1 MHVAI
6 DTSVYRTDPKRIKT
20 GFKAITQLAAARRI
34 QIHLPYYV
42 RQEFLT
48 QQTECLSEHFRTMIN
63 AASSVL
69 RVTEHNST
77 VDIINQTLGP
87 IEQLVDGA
95 AATASEELDSWVADT
110 YTMTHQFDDRHGK
123 RVTDAYFSGG
133 EPFSSAKH
141 REDFPDAFIYES
153 IRDIAGKHGTLHMIV
168 ADRKLRA
175 ACGRLE
181 GVRTYS
187 GVDEFIQLPECQT
200 LLRNLDLDEV
210 INIDRIRNRLAMD
223 LRILEDNLEREIIDP
238 LANTTVK
245 GSIPDDNNEAS
256 VFMVG
261 SPRNTEFKFDEVE
274 YYGKGVIGIP
284 VSTVVECE
292 LNYYIFKADWCVMD
306 DVAISRI
313 SVSDWNKHYFLA
325 EETRDVDVEGR
336 LILQLPIDELRRD
349 GLTDDDLSAL
359 VNDANCA
366 VEVEDATVDEV
377 ASVD

>member
-1 MHVAI
+1 MHLAI
-6 DTSVYRTDPKRIKT
+6 DTSVYRADPKRIKK
-20 GFKAITQLAAARRI
+20 GFKAITHLAGARRV

-48 QQTECLSEHFRTMIN
+48 QQTECLSEHLRTMIK
-63 AASSVL
+63 AASSVSRL
-69 RVTEHNST
+69 TEHHST
-77 VDIINQTLGP
+77 VNVINQILDQ
-87 IEQLVDGA
+87 IEKLVDGA

-110 YTMTHQFDDRHGK
+110 YTVTYQFDDCHGK

-153 IRDIAGKHGTLHMIV
+153 IRDIAGKHGTLHVIV
-168 ADRKLRA
+168 ADTKFRS

-181 GVRTYS
+181 GVRTYGS
-187 GVDEFIQLPECQT
+187 TDEFIQLPECQT
-200 LLRNLDLDEV
+200 LLRNLDE
-210 INIDRIRNRLAMD
+210 ITNIDRIRNKLPRD

-238 LANTTVK
+238 LADTTVT
-245 GSIPDDNNEAS
+245 GSIPDDNGEAS
-256 VFMVG
+256 VSMVG

-274 YYGKGVIGIP
+274 YYGEGAIGIP
-284 VSTVVECE
+284 VTTVVECG
-292 LNYYIFKADWCVMD
+292 LNYYVFKADWCVMD
-306 DVAISRI
+306 DVDIHRI

-325 EETRDVDVEGR
+325 EETRDVDVGCR
-336 LILQLPIDELRRD
+336 LIMQLPIGELQRD
-349 GLTDDDLSAL
+349 DLTDEDLSAL
-359 VNDANCA
+359 INDANCT